1 MSFWILEVSMICL
14 CWMFYRSNRHLLE
27 VWTAPSITLAEELFE
42 KEDLIAHHENMLL
55 RDSLGAGIFSGLGLG
70 GGIFL
75 VPLYR
80 QLKLTP
86 LQASSTCV
94 FTVFVTSTMN
104 VIQALFIGVLSF
116 TKFLFFFSVTAISSL
131 LISIFVSNW
140 LRKANRTS
148 YVELLLFIL
157 LVLAN
162 FLLPFS
168 LWFKYEE
175 AGRDLSVIFG
185 FGSLCWFIYS
195 FPTFKSTITK
205 GRLFPTL

>member
-1 MSFWILEVSMICL
+1 MVCL

-27 VWTAPSITLAEELFE
+27 VWTAPRVTLGEELFE
-42 KEDLIAHHENMLL
+42 KEDLISQNENMLL

-80 QLKLTP
+80 QLKLSP

-104 VIQALFIGVLSF
+104 VIQALFIGVLNLK
-116 TKFLFFFSVTAISSL
+116 TFFFFFGVTAISSL

-175 AGRDLSVIFG
+175 AGRNLSVIFG
-185 FGSLCWFIYS
+185 FGSLC
-195 FPTFKSTITK
+195 
-205 GRLFPTL
+205 